1 MKEKNSST
9 KNGDE
14 WGFLVV
20 FGLLAERLSSFANA
34 YQEAVGRRVCS
45 AQVQIFFLGGGGGG
59 GGLACYTHRKGCGLI
74 DILKHF
80 AGDTDSN
87 IYGLVV

>member
-20 FGLLAERLSSFANA
+20 LGLLSERLSSFSNA

-45 AQVQIFFLGGGGGG
+45 VQVQIFFGGGGGG
-59 GGLACYTHRKGCGLI
+59 WGEGVWPATHTGRAVAL
-74 DILKHF
+74 
-80 AGDTDSN
+80 
-87 IYGLVV
+87 